1 MRVVLSAAATADLTA
16 IGDYIAKDSPGR
28 AVSFVQNM
36 RTAAMRLGE
45 MPEAFLLVP
54 RYARQGIRRYLHRNY
69 LVFYHIEADRVVIIR
84 VLHGARD
91 YESVLFPDC

>member
-1 MRVVLSAAATADLTA
+1 VLSAAATANLTA

-36 RTAAMRLGE
+36 RTAATRLGE
-45 MPEAFLLVP
+45 MPEASRLVP

-69 LVFYHIEADRVVIIR
+69 LIFYRIEADRVVIIR

-91 YESVLFPDC
+91 YESVLFPDCY

>member
-1 MRVVLSAAATADLTA
+1 
-16 IGDYIAKDSPGR
+16 
-28 AVSFVQNM
+28 
-36 RTAAMRLGE
+36 
-45 MPEAFLLVP
+45 MPEAFPLVP